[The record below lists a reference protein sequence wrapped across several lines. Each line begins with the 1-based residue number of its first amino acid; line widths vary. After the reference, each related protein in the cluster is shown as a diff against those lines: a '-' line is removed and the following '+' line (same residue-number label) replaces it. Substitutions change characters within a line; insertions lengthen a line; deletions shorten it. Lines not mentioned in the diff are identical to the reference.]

1 MMDNFMVKLKNVT
14 TTLSMTTNLMNQIL
28 MQPQKSDRRW
38 HRCAI
43 AARGRYQNQDVLFAK
58 ICN

>member
-43 AARGRYQNQDVLFAK
+43 AARGR
-58 ICN
+58 